1 MSDPAFGISITRV
14 DSEPRPAVYSDMS
27 VVGIIGTAP
36 AANSTSFP
44 LSTPV
49 FMYSDDAALSAAL
62 GTGGTIADAIGLINA
77 QLGEFQVAA
86 KIVVVRVAEG
96 ASAAAT
102 IQNIVG
108 NSALKTGIHAFTEAG
123 AILGVIPRLIC
134 APGFT
139 SQQENGV
146 SAIAMTNP
154 GNNYASPPTV
164 SFSGGGGTG
173 AAATAVL
180 TNGVGSISVGAGGTG
195 YSTAPTVTLSAP
207 QTAGGIQATAT
218 ATVAAGA
225 ITGFTVTN
233 PGSGYSAPPT
243 VTITGAGTGG
253 TGTAVLAGRVG
264 SLTITNP
271 GSGYTS
277 APTIAFSG
285 GGGTA
290 AAATATV
297 APLANAVCAAL
308 PEVLNKLLAH
318 AVVDGPATTE
328 AAAIAWRETLSNGRI
343 IPVDPAV
350 RVLSGGAA
358 VTRPFSPAVIG
369 IGVRRDHEKQGRPF
383 HSWANQPVAGI
394 VGPSRPVSFS
404 LTDGATEGQRLLAG
418 NIGVL
423 LRGELGVETAIASG
437 GFVYVGTDNAGE
449 DDLWRFY
456 NVTRGR
462 DYIHL
467 MFLRTLRFYLGRFNL
482 TGQTIQAVLNTMGFA
497 MRDLKAD
504 GDILGYEVKFTRD
517 QNSPEQLRQGRFT
530 VSFAAEEAPVL
541 RYLGIQS
548 ARYRPALDALLD
560 DLLAQIDA
568 VTG

>member
-1 MSDPAFGISITRV
+1 MSDPTFGISITRI
-14 DSEPRPAVYSDMS
+14 DNEPRPAVYSDMS
-27 VVGIIGTAP
+27 VVGLIGTAP
-36 AANSTSFP
+36 EADPNVFP
-44 LSTPV
+44 LDTPV
-49 FMYSDDAALSAAL
+49 FLYSDDREKRTVL
-62 GTGGTIADAIGLINA
+62 GTEGTISDALTLINA

-86 KIVVVRVAEG
+86 KVVVVRVEEG
-96 ASAAAT
+96 ATVNET
-102 IQNIVG
+102 IANIVG
-108 NSALKTGIHAFTEAG
+108 DGISIGLEAFVEAG
-123 AILGVIPRLIC
+123 PLLGIIPRLIC

-139 SQQENGV
+139 SQR
-146 SAIAMTNP
+146 
-154 GNNYASPPTV
+154 
-164 SFSGGGGTG
+164 
-173 AAATAVL
+173 
-180 TNGVGSISVGAGGTG
+180 
-195 YSTAPTVTLSAP
+195 
-207 QTAGGIQATAT
+207 
-218 ATVAAGA
+218 
-225 ITGFTVTN
+225 
-233 PGSGYSAPPT
+233 
-243 VTITGAGTGG
+243 
-253 TGTAVLAGRVG
+253 TGTD
-264 SLTITNP
+264 
-271 GSGYTS
+271 
-277 APTIAFSG
+277 
-285 GGGTA
+285 
-290 AAATATV
+290 
-297 APLANAVCAAL
+297 ANAVCAAL
-308 PEVLNKLLAH
+308 PALCNKLLAH

-328 AAAIAWRETLSNGRI
+328 QAAIDWRETISSSRL

-350 RVLSGGAA
+350 RVLAGSEVA
-358 VTRPFSPAVIG
+358 VMPLSPAVIG

-394 VGPSRPVSFS
+394 IGPSRPINFS
-404 LTDGATEGQRLLAG
+404 LTDGATEGQRLLSH
-418 NIGVL
+418 NVGVL

-517 QNSPEQLRQGRFT
+517 QNSPEELRQGRFT
-530 VSFAAEEAPVL
+530 VNFAAEEAPVL

-560 DLLAQIDA
+560 DLLAQVDA

>member
-1 MSDPAFGISITRV
+1 MSDPNFGISITRI
-14 DSEPRPAVYSDMS
+14 DNEPRPAVYSDMS
-27 VVGIIGTAP
+27 VVGLIGTAP
-36 AANSTSFP
+36 EADPAVFP
-44 LSTPV
+44 LDTPV
-49 FMYSDDAALSAAL
+49 FLYSDDAAKRTAL
-62 GTGGTIADAIGLINA
+62 GAQGTISDALNLINA

-86 KIVVVRVAEG
+86 KVVVVRVEEGETVAE
-96 ASAAAT
+96 T
-102 IQNIVG
+102 IANIVG
-108 NSALKTGIHAFTEAG
+108 DGISTGLEAFVQAG
-123 AILGVIPRLIC
+123 PLLGVIPRLIC

-139 SQQENGV
+139 SQRQ
-146 SAIAMTNP
+146 
-154 GNNYASPPTV
+154 
-164 SFSGGGGTG
+164 GTD
-173 AAATAVL
+173 
-180 TNGVGSISVGAGGTG
+180 
-195 YSTAPTVTLSAP
+195 
-207 QTAGGIQATAT
+207 
-218 ATVAAGA
+218 
-225 ITGFTVTN
+225 
-233 PGSGYSAPPT
+233 
-243 VTITGAGTGG
+243 
-253 TGTAVLAGRVG
+253 
-264 SLTITNP
+264 
-271 GSGYTS
+271 
-277 APTIAFSG
+277 
-285 GGGTA
+285 
-290 AAATATV
+290 
-297 APLANAVCAAL
+297 ANAVCAAL
-308 PEVLNKLLAH
+308 PAICNKLLAH

-328 AAAIAWRETLSNGRI
+328 QAAIDWRETLSSSRL

-350 RVLSGGAA
+350 RVMAGSDVA
-358 VTRPFSPAVIG
+358 VMPLSPAVIG

-394 VGPSRPVSFS
+394 VGPSRPINFS
-404 LTDGATEGQRLLAG
+404 LTDGSTEGQRLLSH
-418 NIGVL
+418 NVGVL

-517 QNSPEQLRQGRFT
+517 QNSPEELRQGRFT
-530 VSFAAEEAPVL
+530 VNFAAEEAPVL

-560 DLLAQIDA
+560 DLLAQVDA

>member
-1 MSDPAFGISITRV
+1 MSDPTFGISITRI
-14 DSEPRPAVYSDMS
+14 DNEPRPAVYSDMS
-27 VVGIIGTAP
+27 VVGLIGTAP
-36 AANSTSFP
+36 EADPAVFP
-44 LSTPV
+44 LDTPV
-49 FMYSDDAALSAAL
+49 FLYSDDAAKRTAL
-62 GTGGTIADAIGLINA
+62 GTEGTISDALTLINA

-86 KIVVVRVAEG
+86 KVVVVRVEEGGTVAE
-96 ASAAAT
+96 T
-102 IQNIVG
+102 IANIVG
-108 NSALKTGIHAFTEAG
+108 DGISTGLEAFVQAG
-123 AILGVIPRLIC
+123 PLLGVIPRLIC

-139 SQQENGV
+139 SQRQ
-146 SAIAMTNP
+146 
-154 GNNYASPPTV
+154 
-164 SFSGGGGTG
+164 GTD
-173 AAATAVL
+173 
-180 TNGVGSISVGAGGTG
+180 
-195 YSTAPTVTLSAP
+195 
-207 QTAGGIQATAT
+207 
-218 ATVAAGA
+218 
-225 ITGFTVTN
+225 
-233 PGSGYSAPPT
+233 
-243 VTITGAGTGG
+243 
-253 TGTAVLAGRVG
+253 
-264 SLTITNP
+264 
-271 GSGYTS
+271 
-277 APTIAFSG
+277 
-285 GGGTA
+285 
-290 AAATATV
+290 
-297 APLANAVCAAL
+297 ANAVCAAL
-308 PEVLNKLLAH
+308 PAICNKLLAH

-328 AAAIAWRETLSNGRI
+328 QAAIDWRETISSSRL

-350 RVLSGGAA
+350 RVMAGSEVA
-358 VTRPFSPAVIG
+358 VMPLSPAVIG

-394 VGPSRPVSFS
+394 VGPSRPINFS
-404 LTDGATEGQRLLAG
+404 LTDGATEGQRLLSH
-418 NIGVL
+418 NVGVL

-517 QNSPEQLRQGRFT
+517 QNSPEELRQGRFT
-530 VSFAAEEAPVL
+530 VNFAAEEAPVL

-560 DLLAQIDA
+560 DLLAQVDA

>member
-14 DSEPRPAVYSDMS
+14 DKEPRPAVFSDMS
-27 VVGIIGTAP
+27 VAGIIGTAP
-36 AANSTSFP
+36 AANATSFP
-44 LSTPV
+44 LNTPV
-49 FMYSDDAALSAAL
+49 FMYSDDATLYAAL
-62 GTGGTIADAIGLINA
+62 GTGGTISDAIDLINA

-86 KIVVVRVAEG
+86 KLVVVRITDGVN
-96 ASAAAT
+96 AAAT
-102 IQNIVG
+102 IQNIIG
-108 NSALKTGIHAFTEAG
+108 SSALKTGIHAFVEAG
-123 AILGVIPRLIC
+123 PVLGVIPRLIC

-146 SAIAMTNP
+146 SAISVTNL
-154 GNNYASPPTV
+154 GNNYTSAPTV
-164 SFSGGGGTG
+164 SFSGGGGSG

-180 TNGVGSISVGAGGTG
+180 TNGVGSISVTTGGTG
-195 YSTAPTVTLSAP
+195 YSSAPTVTLSAP

-218 ATVAAGA
+218 ATVAAGV

-233 PGSGYSAPPT
+233 PGSGYSSPPA
-243 VTITGAGTGG
+243 VAIAGAGTGG
-253 TGTAVLAGRVG
+253 AGTAVLAGRVG
-264 SLTITNP
+264 SVTITNP
-271 GSGYTS
+271 GSGYSS

-285 GGGTA
+285 GGGSA
-290 AAATATV
+290 AAATATL
-297 APLANAVCAAL
+297 ALLANAVCAAL

-328 AAAIAWRETLSNGRI
+328 AAAIAWRGTISNSRI

-350 RVLSGGAA
+350 KVLANGVS
-358 VTRPFSPAVIG
+358 VNRPMSPAVVG

-394 VGPSRPVSFS
+394 LGPSRPINFS
-404 LTDGATEGQRLLAG
+404 LTDGATEGQRLLAE

-423 LRGELGVETAIASG
+423 LRGELGVETSIASG
-437 GFVYVGTDNAGE
+437 GFVYVGTDNAGT

-530 VSFAAEEAPVL
+530 VNFAAEEAPVL